1 VNRDLRH
8 RTAFEA
14 SPEISH
20 GAAVIL
26 CPNAGG
32 DIARPPQLVNVYM
45 KRENTEGKKT
55 KEEEEERR

>member
-1 VNRDLRH
+1 
-8 RTAFEA
+8 
-14 SPEISH
+14 
-20 GAAVIL
+20 VIL

-55 KEEEEERR
+55 KEEEEEDDEDAAEARAAKPRTA